1 MFKKLKD
8 IKITN
13 LVTLLSVLAITLV
26 LLIGVRAIRETKKVN
41 NNIEKIY
48 EYRLIPITDV
58 ADINANYLNIRIQ
71 INRSNIEYSPDFNK
85 KIKEY
90 DAKIQEYVEK
100 YKTSNMDDDEVK
112 FLNYFQK
119 QYNQYMEV
127 WEKVNSYTSRG
138 EKIKSEDLKSFDEYG
153 NNIAKTI
160 ESLMKYNK
168 VDADKIKFN
177 SDSIYNQV
185 INTFTIIIIISLI
198 VLGVIAYFIRR
209 SIKYSAKDI
218 INKLQSIAKGDF
230 TPNIETDS
238 KNEFGVMKKALA
250 ETLGNISSLLEE
262 IKEKAL
268 FIERSSEGLSAV
280 SEEMTSSSS
289 NVALAMQ
296 DVARGSGEQ
305 TEDLVNISNILSDFG
320 KRIED
325 IVSAIKNIDNNANQV
340 DKMAED
346 NESNMQVIVKELGLL
361 KGDFNNFVNL
371 IVELGKNISKI
382 NEITNLINDI
392 AEQTNLLALNAA
404 IEAARAGESG
414 KGFAVVADEIRKLAE
429 QSKVSSESINKLI
442 INISDK
448 TEILINSTDTMD
460 AELESQI
467 NKVNNSIVNISKMIG
482 AIAEII
488 PQINSV
494 SRSAASIEENK
505 NIILQKVES
514 TSEVAEEVS
523 ASTEEI
529 AAASEEMN
537 SSSEEVAGTA
547 ENLSKMAKE
556 MTKEINIFKLKR

>member
-268 FIERSSEGLSAV
+268 FMERSSEGLSAV

-514 TSEVAEEVS
+514 TSAVAEEVS

>member
-514 TSEVAEEVS
+514 TSAVAEEVS

>member
-198 VLGVIAYFIRR
+198 VLEVIAYFIRR

>member
-268 FIERSSEGLSAV
+268 FIERSSKGLSAV

>member
-230 TPNIETDS
+230 TLNIETDS

-514 TSEVAEEVS
+514 TSAVAEEVS

>member
-168 VDADKIKFN
+168 VNADKIKFN

>member
-514 TSEVAEEVS
+514 TSAVAEEVS

-529 AAASEEMN
+529 VAASEEMN

>member
-198 VLGVIAYFIRR
+198 VFGVIAYFIRR

-340 DKMAED
+340 DKMAEN

-371 IVELGKNISKI
+371 IVELGKNISNI

-514 TSEVAEEVS
+514 TSAVAEEVS

-529 AAASEEMN
+529 VAASEEMN

>member
-325 IVSAIKNIDNNANQV
+325 IVSAIENIDNNANQV